1 MTSLKTRTPS
11 SRFCNRPFPSSPQPP
26 FQSEA
31 KCEVFVM
38 KIILIEIRPNY
49 HNKHFSVR
57 LASKERLRE
66 IGNGLL
72 FLDYSKLLGLGNAY
86 QLSWNWFGG
95 EAKNC
100 TNSSSRTLVVHTAG
114 KKSRPFHIVERTRTL
129 RNVQKV
135 TIDRFSVFLRNEQTN
150 VHFLF

>member
-1 MTSLKTRTPS
+1 MNTRTSS
-11 SRFCNRPFPSSPQPP
+11 SRFCNRPFPSLPQPP

-49 HNKHFSVR
+49 HNKHFALR
-57 LASKERLRE
+57 LASKEKLRGTRKWPIISRLFQVAWLGKCVPTILELVWRSGE
-66 IGNGLL
+66 
-72 FLDYSKLLGLGNAY
+72 KLY
-86 QLSWNWFGG
+86 KFVV
-95 EAKNC
+95 KN
-100 TNSSSRTLVVHTAG
+100 SRRPFSG